1 MAPGWFHAVEYM
13 EFVRAKRHTPVGL
26 SAKAR
31 VESAS
36 AGRRTLFMVDL
47 TDGQVFLFQILL
59 EIPQL
64 SIFQGY

>member
-1 MAPGWFHAVEYM
+1 MVPGWFHAVEYM

-26 SAKAR
+26 SANAKA
-31 VESAS
+31 ESISAS
-36 AGRRTLFMVDL
+36 KRILFMVDL